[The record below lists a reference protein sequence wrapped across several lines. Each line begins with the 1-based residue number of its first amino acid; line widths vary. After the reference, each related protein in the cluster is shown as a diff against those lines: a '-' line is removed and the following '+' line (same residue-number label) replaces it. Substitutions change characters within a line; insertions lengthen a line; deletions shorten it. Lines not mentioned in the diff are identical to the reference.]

1 MAYQKILV
9 AIDDSEISVNVIQQ
23 AAQLAKALNSEIT
36 VVEVMTLDP
45 YLSEAYLRMGQSN
58 ELIERVRSYVQEN
71 LTKAEKKFEELGL
84 TVATQ
89 VLEGFSIHDEIIGA
103 AQNLG
108 ADLIIM
114 GSHGRTGIKKFILG
128 SVAQK
133 VLGESHIPVLVVR

>member
-1 MAYQKILV
+1 MTYQKILV

-36 VVEVMTLDP
+36 VVEVMALDP
-45 YLSEAYLRMGQSN
+45 YLADNYIRFGQSN
-58 ELIERVRSYVQEN
+58 DLIERVRGYVEEN
-71 LTKAEKKFEELGL
+71 LAKAEQKFEELGL

-89 VLEGFSIHDEIIGA
+89 VLEGFSIPQEIIGA

-114 GSHGRTGIKKFILG
+114 GSHGRTGFKKFILG

-133 VLGESHIPVLVVR
+133 VLGESHVPVLIVR

>member
-1 MAYQKILV
+1 MTYQKILV

-36 VVEVMTLDP
+36 VVEVMALDP
-45 YLSEAYLRMGQSN
+45 YLADTYIRLGQSN
-58 ELIERVRSYVQEN
+58 DLIERVRGYVEEN
-71 LTKAEKKFEELGL
+71 LAKAEQKFEELGL

-89 VLEGFSIHDEIIGA
+89 ILEGFSVPQEIINA

-114 GSHGRTGIKKFILG
+114 GSHGRTGFKKFILG

-133 VLGESHIPVLVVR
+133 VLGESHIPVLIVR

>member
-71 LTKAEKKFEELGL
+71 LTKVEKKFEELGL

-114 GSHGRTGIKKFILG
+114 GSHGRTGFKKFILG

-133 VLGESHIPVLVVR
+133 VLGESHIPVLVIR

>member
-9 AIDDSEISVNVIQQ
+9 AIDDSEISDNVIQQ

-36 VVEVMTLDP
+36 LVQVMTLDP
-45 YLSEAYLRMGQSN
+45 YLADAYLRMGQSN

-71 LTKAEKKFEELGL
+71 LTKAQKQFEELGQ

-89 VLEGFSIHDEIIGA
+89 VVEGFSVHEEIIKA
-103 AQNLG
+103 AQNLEV
-108 ADLIIM
+108 DLIIM
-114 GSHGRTGIKKFILG
+114 GSHGRTGFKKFILG

-133 VLGESHIPVLVVR
+133 VLGESHIPVLIVR

>member
-1 MAYQKILV
+1 MTYQKILV
-9 AIDDSEISVNVIQQ
+9 AIDDSEIAVNVIQE

-45 YLSEAYLRMGQSN
+45 YLADAYLKLGQSN

-71 LTKAEKKFEELGL
+71 LDKAEKKFEELGL
-84 TVATQ
+84 TVGTLI
-89 VLEGFSIHDEIIGA
+89 LEGFSIHEEIIGA

-108 ADLIIM
+108 SDLIIM

-133 VLGESHIPVLVVR
+133 VLGESHIPVLIVR

>member
-1 MAYQKILV
+1 MTYQKILV

-36 VVEVMTLDP
+36 VVEVMALDP
-45 YLSEAYLRMGQSN
+45 YLADTYIRLGQSN
-58 ELIERVRSYVQEN
+58 DLIERVRGYVQEN
-71 LTKAEKKFEELGL
+71 LAKAEQKFEELGL

-89 VLEGFSIHDEIIGA
+89 VLEGFSVPQEIIGA

-114 GSHGRTGIKKFILG
+114 GSHGRTGFKKFILG

-133 VLGESHIPVLVVR
+133 VLGESHVPVLIVR